1 MTALDSSFIVGVS
14 GQAAG
19 QMAEKPAI
27 EFSRKAQTNERTTQ
41 GI

>member
-14 GQAAG
+14 GQACR

-27 EFSRKAQTNERTTQ
+27 EFPRKAQINERTTQ
-41 GI
+41 EI